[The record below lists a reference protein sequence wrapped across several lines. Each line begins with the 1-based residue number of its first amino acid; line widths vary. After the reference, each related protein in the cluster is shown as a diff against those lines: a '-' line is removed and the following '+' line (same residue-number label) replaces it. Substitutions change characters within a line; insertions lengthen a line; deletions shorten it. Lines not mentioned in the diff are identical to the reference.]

1 MSTWRS
7 TADHYGRLA
16 MLMHWG
22 VLLLIVGVYG
32 TMEWRE
38 FVPKED
44 PLRGTLRT
52 WHLSLGLIVFASV
65 WLRLL
70 LRAIEPTPAITPP
83 LPAWQELPGRVMHW
97 ALYAMMIVLPVTGY
111 LMGNADD
118 RTVSFFGLPLPRLI
132 GPDKALGELLEE
144 IHEIVANAGYFLIA
158 LHSAAGLFHHYVQRD
173 TTLVRMLPGGSRPSG
188 RAHHV

>member
-158 LHSAAGLFHHYVQRD
+158 LHSAAGLFHHYVQHD
-173 TTLVRMLPGGSRPSG
+173 TTLARMLPSGSRPSG